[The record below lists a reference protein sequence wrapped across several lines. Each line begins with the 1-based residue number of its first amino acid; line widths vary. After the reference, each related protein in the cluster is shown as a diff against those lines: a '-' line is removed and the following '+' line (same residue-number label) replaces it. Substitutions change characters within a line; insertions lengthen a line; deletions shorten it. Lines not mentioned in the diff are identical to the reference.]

1 MKKSLK
7 ALPLLAVAG
16 LSLSAVSPVFA
27 QSGDITIVSR
37 EEASGTR
44 GAFVEIVGVVDENGD
59 DFTTFDATIQNGT
72 NAVMQTVAGD
82 QQSIGYISLGSLDD
96 SIKALNVDGAEA
108 TAENVTNGS
117 YPIARPFL
125 IAWQKDADLSET
137 AADFL
142 DFIHSQEGQTIVE
155 EEGYVAVDVSGEQA
169 EEAPAE
175 EEATEESTEEESTEE
190 STEESA
196 TETEEAG
203 SVIDSLPVYEATDGL
218 SGQIEVNGSTSVTP
232 VLEVLAEAYKV
243 HNPEV
248 EININ
253 STGSSAG
260 ITAAID
266 GIADLGMSSRD
277 LTEEETEVLEYD
289 AIAMDGI
296 AVIVNNENT
305 LEDIS
310 LEAIKSIYLGEAL
323 TWEEAQ

>member
-175 EEATEESTEEESTEE
+175 EEATEESTEE
-190 STEESA
+190 A

-296 AVIVNNENT
+296 AVIVNNENP

>member
-1 MKKSLK
+1 MKKLLK
-7 ALPLLAVAG
+7 TLPLLAVAG
-16 LSLSAVSPVFA
+16 LSLSAVSPVLA

-44 GAFVEIVGVVDENGD
+44 GAFVEIIGVVDENGD

-72 NAVMQTVAGD
+72 NAVMQTVSGD
-82 QQSIGYISLGSLDD
+82 AQAIGYISLGSLDD

-125 IAWQKDADLSET
+125 IAWQKDAELSET
-137 AADFL
+137 TADFL

-155 EEGYVAVDVSGEQA
+155 EEGYVAVDVSGEQL
-169 EEAPAE
+169 E
-175 EEATEESTEEESTEE
+175 EESMEEESTEE
-190 STEESA
+190 TTEEV
-196 TETEEAG
+196 G
-203 SVIDSLPVYEATDGL
+203 NVIDGLPVYEAKEGL

-232 VLEVLAEAYKV
+232 VLEVLAEAYKT
-243 HNPEV
+243 HNPQV

-277 LTEEETEVLEYD
+277 LTEEEAEVLEFD

-296 AVIVNNENT
+296 AVIVNNENP

-310 LEAIKSIYLGEAL
+310 LESIKSIYLGEAL

>member
-175 EEATEESTEEESTEE
+175 EEATEESTEE
-190 STEESA
+190 A